1 MKVVLSHRFEAELD
15 SLFLEGVQRFG
26 QSVASSTFLKIDH
39 ALRHILASQ
48 PYLGRFF
55 PGRKCYRYV
64 VARTP
69 FVIYYQIKG
78 DRLIAVAIRHGAQ
91 DRTEFEAD

>member
-1 MKVVLSHRFEAELD
+1 MKVVFSRRFEAELD
-15 SLFLEGVQRFG
+15 HHFREGVKRFG
-26 QSVASSTFLKIDH
+26 ESVASATFLKVDR
-39 ALRHILASQ
+39 ALRHILAEQ

-91 DRTEFEAD
+91 DRTEFEGD

>member
-1 MKVVLSHRFEAELD
+1 MKVVFSHRFEAELD
-15 SLFLEGVQRFG
+15 HHFREGVQRFG
-26 QSVASSTFLKIDH
+26 ESVASDTFLKIDH
-39 ALRHILASQ
+39 ALRHILARQ
-48 PYLGRFF
+48 PYLGWFS

-91 DRTEFEAD
+91 DRSEFEAD

>member
-1 MKVVLSHRFEAELD
+1 MKVVFSHRFEAELD
-15 SLFLEGVQRFG
+15 HLFLKGVQRFG
-26 QSVASSTFLKIDH
+26 ESVASDTFLKIDH
-39 ALRHILASQ
+39 ALRHILAAQ

-55 PGRKCYRYV
+55 PGRKCYRYD

-78 DRLIAVAIRHGAQ
+78 QRLIAVAIRHGAQ
-91 DRTEFEAD
+91 DRSEFEAD